1 MKVQADQ
8 LVRFLGQE
16 FTAELMQW
24 RGAEHP
30 LYGYVEILDDRI
42 TIRCSRLLQI
52 SLESGIAPATKL
64 FESGTGEY
72 KVTAYQISAGMV
84 YVQTNDDGDIWT
96 KDGYI
101 MLSSD
106 IKLIRRTYDR
116 QLPLE
121 YAQDKGLFVW

>member
-1 MKVQADQ
+1 MKVEADQ
-8 LVRFLGQE
+8 LVRFLGIE
-16 FTAELMQW
+16 FVAELMQW

-30 LYGYVEILDDRI
+30 LYGYVEVLDDRI
-42 TIRCSRLLQI
+42 TIRCSRLLQV

-64 FESGTGEY
+64 FESVTGNS

-84 YVQTNDDGDIWT
+84 FVATNGDGDIWT

-101 MLSSD
+101 LLGSD
-106 IKLIRRTYDR
+106 IKLIRRTYER

>member
-1 MKVQADQ
+1 MKVKADQ

-16 FTAELMQW
+16 FAAELMQW

-42 TIRCSRLLQI
+42 TIRCSRLLQV

-64 FESGTGEY
+64 FESGTGNS

-84 YVQTNDDGDIWT
+84 FVSTNGDGDIWT

-101 MLSSD
+101 MLHSD

>member
-8 LVRFLGQE
+8 LVKFLGQE
-16 FTAELMQW
+16 FVEELMQW
-24 RGAEHP
+24 RGAEHQ

-42 TIRCSRLLQI
+42 TIRCSRLLQV

-64 FESGTGEY
+64 FSVGEGEW

-84 YVQTNDDGDIWT
+84 FVATNGDGDIWT

-101 MLSSD
+101 MLHSD